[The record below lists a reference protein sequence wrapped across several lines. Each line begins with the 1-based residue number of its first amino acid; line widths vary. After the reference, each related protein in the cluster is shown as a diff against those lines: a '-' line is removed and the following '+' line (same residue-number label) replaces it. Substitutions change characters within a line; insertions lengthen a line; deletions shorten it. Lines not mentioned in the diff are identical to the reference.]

1 MNSTKVWIPLTVI
14 LIFSLVNTAILYW
27 ELRKQ
32 SYHPVKTNIRAEAV
46 LRRKSCP
53 SFYILRFNLST
64 RYILLYSW
72 KCSIYRTG
80 GSGQN
85 HVYVYEPDYF
95 DETDEDILGSEMF
108 ELTTST
114 RHLTLEFCR
123 CTRTNPA
130 VKFAINIRA
139 QGWFLSQETHT
150 KKRAFVLEIV

>member
-1 MNSTKVWIPLTVI
+1 MASDH
-14 LIFSLVNTAILYW
+14 
-27 ELRKQ
+27 E
-32 SYHPVKTNIRAEAV
+32 
-46 LRRKSCP
+46 C
-53 SFYILRFNLST
+53 SFYST
-64 RYILLYSW
+64 R
-72 KCSIYRTG
+72 

-85 HVYVYEPDYF
+85 HVDVYEPDYF